1 MCVFVLVWLFL
12 YCSMKFT
19 FLKKSVC
26 LFIGVVMTSFLESN
40 SFFKLGISSCKVLVF
55 WFWQHSIFA
64 TVLLIFSSMIQILLA
79 LLWAIF
85 LSDVLVAFQIVQ
97 KLVFSV
103 VLRVYEFVWQWG
115 CFWLDW
121 ELRWYNRRHN
131 KYGVRRVGSIR
142 SLAPIA
148 LVKSRLHFGRFTLS
162 YNPKFHCVKSPP
174 ADLILRPALYC

>member
-85 LSDVLVAFQIVQ
+85 LSEVLVAFQIVQ

-121 ELRWYNRRHN
+121 ELRWYNRRQ
-131 KYGVRRVGSIR
+131 
-142 SLAPIA
+142 
-148 LVKSRLHFGRFTLS
+148 
-162 YNPKFHCVKSPP
+162 
-174 ADLILRPALYC
+174 